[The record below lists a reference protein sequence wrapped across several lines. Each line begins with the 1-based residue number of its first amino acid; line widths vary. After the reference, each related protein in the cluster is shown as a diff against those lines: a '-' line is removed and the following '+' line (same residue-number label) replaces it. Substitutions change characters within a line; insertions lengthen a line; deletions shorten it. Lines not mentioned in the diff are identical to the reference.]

1 MSLDQLSIHILI
13 VTFVSLV
20 ITILLS
26 FIVIGYLSLAFR
38 ELCNSIDSFNI
49 NLLNIIRTNRR
60 IISTLRE
67 DPPSY
72 EQIQISQV

>member
-1 MSLDQLSIHILI
+1 MSLDHFSFHILV

-38 ELCNSIDSFNI
+38 ELCSSIDSFNI

-60 IISTLRE
+60 IISNLRG

-72 EQIQISQV
+72 EQIQITEV